1 MLVQRATRR
10 GARMNGA
17 LRGADSDDSKGFG
30 AIRPPLPSVT
40 ALRGGLAVAAVAG
53 AVCLLVATF
62 ATVVRVTVGTTA
74 RASAAVGSDSGW
86 DRHGPALIVLALLAL
101 WLLGLGLRGAR
112 AALAGLAVAGLAA
125 MAIALLSDR
134 PDVHATGSVGDV
146 YAEATADP
154 GAGYYLETLGGAL
167 LLASGGALLV
177 LGRAPGRSGSPF
189 PRYGGEK

>member
-30 AIRPPLPSVT
+30 AIRPPLPSVA
-40 ALRGGLAVAAVAG
+40 ALRGGLALLGVAG
-53 AVCLLVATF
+53 ALSLLVATF
-62 ATVVRVTVGTTA
+62 TTVIRITVGTTT

-112 AALAGLAVAGLAA
+112 VALAGLAVAGLAA
-125 MAIALLSDR
+125 MAISLLSDR

-167 LLASGGALLV
+167 LLVSGGGLLV
-177 LGRAPGRSGSPF
+177 LGAGRLTPARAG
-189 PRYGGEK
+189 